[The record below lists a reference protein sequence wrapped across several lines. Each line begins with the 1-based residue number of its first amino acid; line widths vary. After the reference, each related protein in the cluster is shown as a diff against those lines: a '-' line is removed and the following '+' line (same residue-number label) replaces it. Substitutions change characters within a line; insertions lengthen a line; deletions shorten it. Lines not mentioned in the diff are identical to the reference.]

1 MKEERDENL
10 GSRRS
15 PSKSILIDEIIP
27 LSPQFIGNKKLF
39 YTILLANCEKFITFA
54 LAF

>member
-15 PSKSILIDEIIP
+15 PSKSATADEIIP
-27 LSPQFIGNKKLF
+27 LSPQLLTNKLF
-39 YTILLANCEKFITFA
+39 VEEIVCKIE
-54 LAF
+54 

>member
-15 PSKSILIDEIIP
+15 PSKSASADEIIP
-27 LSPQFIGNKKLF
+27 LSPQLLTNNLF
-39 YTILLANCEKFITFA
+39 VKIMFA
-54 LAF
+54 K